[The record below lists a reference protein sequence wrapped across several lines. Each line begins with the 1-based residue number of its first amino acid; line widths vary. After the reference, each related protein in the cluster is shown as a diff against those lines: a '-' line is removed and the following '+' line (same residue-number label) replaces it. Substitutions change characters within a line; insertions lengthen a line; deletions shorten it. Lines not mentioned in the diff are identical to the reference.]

1 MTEHLTPGPP
11 PNLGRLA
18 RNARLYRFDPV
29 LEQAADL
36 FDADPGAWL
45 KLPVDLQDRS
55 GMYRDARDTYRRAV
69 QAGAIPKEE
78 Q

>member
-1 MTEHLTPGPP
+1 MTELTPEPT

-18 RNARLYRFDPV
+18 RNTKLYRFDPV
-29 LEQAADL
+29 LEKAADL

-55 GMYRDARDTYRRAV
+55 GIYRDARDTYRRAV
-69 QAGAIPKEE
+69 QAGAIQED

>member
-1 MTEHLTPGPP
+1 MTEHLPDPP

-18 RNARLYRFDPV
+18 RNARLYRYDPV
-29 LEQAADL
+29 LEKAADL

-45 KLPVDLQDRS
+45 KLPVELQDLS
-55 GMYRDARDTYRRAV
+55 GIYRDARDAHRRAV
-69 QAGAIPKEE
+69 QAGAIQED